1 MIIKYLKDYL
11 PHYLMCLVLWILIVI
26 GTFPANEWS
35 ISPGIDPPI
44 SWVYNYFFETGL
56 AKSKNIIFPHGPL
69 AFLMYPLQENIL
81 LSTLI
86 TSLFKGIIVVNIYWL
101 AMSNTVK
108 KWLITFLFA
117 YLIST
122 ISGFNHLILCA
133 ILLLYCNY
141 YETRRVTFKMLAIII
156 TAFALYVKAYVG
168 IVSIVM
174 FFSFTLFFLYENRK
188 IKQCLIDYTI
198 LIFSL
203 LLIWLLMY
211 GSISGFY
218 TYFVGMSHLAK
229 DNSSAAAYYPYNNWF
244 LLTTFF
250 IIIGV
255 IFIINRSKSSLFYF
269 SIVILSLFAAWKHGM
284 AREDIYHVKGFYVYV
299 IICLSILSLLIKKH
313 HLINLTLSIL
323 AVFILSIN
331 MKNSVNYKESSL
343 NYNFFNG
350 NNFYELITEFSSLK
364 KTSKEKIK
372 KSIETQKLTNNMLA
386 MISKS
391 SVDIYPW
398 DYSIIAA
405 NNLNWQPRIVLQ
417 SYASYTTWLDKQ
429 NADHFSSE
437 LAPDYLILEREK
449 ISNDIN
455 AGKFNSIDG
464 RYLLNDEPQTIIELL
479 KSYETSLSDKKFQLF
494 KKRKIRISTKKST
507 IRAIESRWR
516 NWIKIPKTSD
526 GLLRA
531 KLVFNKTTIQKI
543 KSFLYKDERFWIYL
557 KLSNGLIH
565 KYRIVP
571 KNAADGIWLNPYL
584 FNLESSY
591 IVDSIMFV
599 ASNQNILTEKIQ
611 VNFEKFT
618 FDEHPNR
625 IHDFFE
631 INSNFKESILI
642 SSLNNFEN
650 KAPGWSFNKNN
661 KYVENAFSGPKSDLV
676 YPNSYSSTFTFSL
689 DSIPF
694 DKFKINTECWIKAE
708 NHNYS
713 NNVRL
718 VLSVENNFNNIWKG
732 ISIDQQIIDENE
744 WNHVFNSVIYNH
756 NTNNSILKCYVFNNS
771 DQEILIDDFKITIIG
786 KNKL

>member
-11 PHYLMCLVLWILIVI
+11 PDYLMCLVLWILIVI
-26 GTFPANEWS
+26 GTFPANDWS
-35 ISPGIDPPI
+35 ISPGIDPPL
-44 SWVYNYFFETGL
+44 SWVYNYLFETGL
-56 AKSKNIIFPHGPL
+56 AKGKNIIFPHGPL

-81 LSTLI
+81 LSTLM

-101 AMSNTVK
+101 VWSNTFK
-108 KWLITFLFA
+108 KWLITFLFT

-122 ISGFNHLILCA
+122 ISGFNHLILCT

-188 IKQCLIDYTI
+188 LKQYLIDYTI

-218 TYFVGMSHLAK
+218 TYFVGMSHLAE

-255 IFIINRSKSSLFYF
+255 IFVINRSKSSLFYF

-299 IICLSILSLLIKKH
+299 IICLSFFVLFIKKNH
-313 HLINLTLSIL
+313 FANLVLSIS
-323 AVFILSIN
+323 AVFVLTANI
-331 MKNSVNYKESSL
+331 KHSL
-343 NYNFFNG
+343 NYSEKHLKYNIFNA
-350 NNFYELITEFSSLK
+350 NNFIEFVSQFPDLKEANKIKIENSLK
-364 KTSKEKIK
+364 
-372 KSIETQKLTNNMLA
+372 TQKLA
-386 MISKS
+386 KEFQDIISNS

-398 DYSIIAA
+398 DYTIIAA
-405 NNLNWQPRIVLQ
+405 NKLNWQPRVVIQ
-417 SYASYTTWLDKQ
+417 SYASYTSWLDRK
-429 NADHFSSE
+429 NANHFSSE
-437 LAPDYLILEREK
+437 LAPDYLIWEREK

-479 KSYETSLSDKKFQLF
+479 KSYEPSLSNKKFQLF
-494 KKRKIRISTKKST
+494 KKRKIRLSTKKST
-507 IRAIESRWR
+507 GRAIESTWR

-526 GLLRA
+526 GLMRA
-531 KLVFNKTTIQKI
+531 KLVFNKTTTQKI
-543 KSFLYKDERFWIYL
+543 KSFLYKDEQFWIYL

-571 KNAADGIWLNPYL
+571 KNAADGIWINPYL
-584 FNLESSY
+584 FNSESSY

-599 ASNQNILTEKIQ
+599 ASNQNILTKKIQ

-618 FDEHPNR
+618 FEEHPNR

-631 INSNFKESILI
+631 IVSNYKDSLLVCSLNSFEKQNPDWSILQSDQYHEI
-642 SSLNNFEN
+642 T
-650 KAPGWSFNKNN
+650 
-661 KYVENAFSGPKSDLV
+661 FSGKKSNIV
-676 YPNSYSSTFTFSL
+676 KPNSFSPSFSYPL
-689 DSIPF
+689 DSIPLQ
-694 DKFKINTECWIKAE
+694 KLNIAAECWAKSDNYGYTNDIKLVTSIE
-708 NHNYS
+708 NVNW
-713 NNVRL
+713 N
-718 VLSVENNFNNIWKG
+718 G
-732 ISIDQQIIDENE
+732 ISIDQQLLDKKH
-744 WNHVFNSVIYNH
+744 WNHLFNSIVYNH
-756 NTNNSILKCYVFNNS
+756 NKLNSKLKCYVLNESNQ
-771 DQEILIDDFKITIIG
+771 DILLDDFKITIIG
-786 KNKL
+786 ENKP